1 MAPGQLDHLVV
12 AAQRLEAGAAAVE
25 ATLGVTLAPGGAH
38 PQMGTHNRLLSLG
51 EGLYLEVISVN
62 PAAAGPR
69 RPRWFDLDCF
79 AGQPRLTNWV
89 ARCENLKEALA
100 LAPPGSGEI
109 HDLARGDFRWRMA
122 IPADGRLPFGGAIPG
137 LIEWRGPHP
146 SRRLPDAGCRLR
158 RLTLVHP
165 EAAALRVALSGLVED
180 PRLALEE
187 GAETALRAEIATPH
201 GVRVLA

>member
-122 IPADGRLPFGGAIPG
+122 IPADGRLP
-137 LIEWRGPHP
+137 
-146 SRRLPDAGCRLR
+146 DAGCRLR